1 MIHVLCAMRDCR
13 VIQQVMRDLD
23 DGERCTFQVVGNG
36 DAVLDSVR
44 SMIPDI
50 LVIDAVL
57 PHMDG
62 LGVIDQLSALLGP
75 RMPRVIGGSMMP
87 FTDAGFVKRGVKRL
101 VRVPW
106 EKEQLYQAIVETM
119 GEICGNVDW
128 ERAQESQERAAYLLE
143 KMGMKSS
150 LRGFSYLSWA
160 GALAY
165 DDESRLY
172 AIGEKLYK
180 PIAEYCGTT
189 VQSVERLIRHAV
201 ECTLDSVGAYNVY
214 GFFGNTIDPTRGK
227 PTNAQMIG
235 MLVQRMRV
243 SS

>member
-13 VIQQVMRDLD
+13 VIQQVIRDLD
-23 DGERCTFQVVGNG
+23 DGERCAFQVVGNG

-62 LGVIDQLSALLGP
+62 LGVVDRLNGLLGA

-87 FTDAGFVKRGVKRL
+87 FTDEGFLKRGVKHL

-106 EKEQLYQAIVETM
+106 EKNQLSKAIEETM
-119 GEICGNVDW
+119 GEVCGNVDW
-128 ERAQESQERAAYLLE
+128 KRAQESQKCAADLLE
-143 KMGMKSS
+143 QMGMKPS
-150 LRGFSYLSWA
+150 LCGFSYLSWA

-165 DDESRLY
+165 DEESRLY

-201 ECTLDSVGAYNVY
+201 ECTLDSVGADNIY

-243 SS
+243 S